1 MNNNSSFRKRSGAS
15 LINVCVFFLAA
26 TMIVSQVFFFST
38 TTTETLAEETKAAAR
53 RFSMDRKLDIAFSA
67 LKNDDVRYRITS
79 APVPQ
84 TIAFSNNVGWKVYD
98 ASGMNETKLVSFDAG
113 TSAWS
118 DDVQQI
124 YIYNLDYTLVSLDYI
139 CDSKPKTREQVAERW
154 DAVAKTPHKVI
165 FPPMGPD
172 RFLVRVLSEGQGL
185 GKKLMYQVVVSR
197 DSSVIP
203 YKIMPLTFQEVW
215 YE

>member
-1 MNNNSSFRKRSGAS
+1 MKNNSSFRKRSGAS

-38 TTTETLAEETKAAAR
+38 TTTETLAEETKATAR

-79 APVPQ
+79 APVVPAISFADDIGFL
-84 TIAFSNNVGWKVYD
+84 TTVAFTGFSTATL
-98 ASGMNETKLVSFDAG
+98 AS
-113 TSAWS
+113 S
-118 DDVQQI
+118 DEVQQI
-124 YIYNLDYTLVSLDYI
+124 YIYNLNYTLVSLDYTLAT
-139 CDSKPKTREQVAERW
+139 DNSRKKVAGAW
-154 DAVAKTPHKVI
+154 DDIAETPHKVI